1 MSRVAKSPVLIPKG
15 VSVTLQGQHLK
26 VTGKQGNL
34 EHQIHQQVEVSMNED
49 VLTFTARE
57 PLQAAVALAGTTRAL
72 VYNMVQGVAQGFQK
86 KLVLVGVGYRAQV
99 QGAMLNLTLGYSHPI
114 NFAIPEGIT
123 IEAQSPTEMTIKGS
137 NKQLVG
143 QVAAN
148 IRAFRP
154 PEPYKGKGVR
164 YANEIIILKEA
175 KKK

>member
-1 MSRVAKSPVLIPKG
+1 MSRVAKSPVLVPNG
-15 VSVTLQGQHLK
+15 VEITLQGQHLQVK
-26 VTGKQGNL
+26 GKQGSL
-34 EHQIHQQVEVSMNED
+34 EHLIHQQVEVKITD
-49 VLTFTARE
+49 KVLTFIPRE

-72 VYNMVQGVAQGFQK
+72 VHNMVQGVTQGFQK

-99 QGAMLNLTLGYSHPI
+99 QGTMLNLTLGYSHPI
-114 NFAIPEGIT
+114 NFAIPTGIT
-123 IEAQSPTEMTIKGS
+123 IESQSPTEMTIKGS

-164 YANEIIILKEA
+164 YADETILLKEA

>member
-1 MSRVAKSPVLIPKG
+1 MSRVAKSPVLIPNG
-15 VSVTLQGQHLK
+15 VEITLQGQHLQVK
-26 VTGKQGNL
+26 GKQGSL
-34 EHQIHQQVEVSMNED
+34 EHLIHQQVEVKITD
-49 VLTFTARE
+49 RVLTFIPRE

-72 VYNMVQGVAQGFQK
+72 VHNMVQGVAQGFQK

-114 NFAIPEGIT
+114 NFAIPAGIT
-123 IEAQSPTEMTIKGS
+123 IESQSPTEMTIKGS

-164 YANEIIILKEA
+164 YADETILLKEA